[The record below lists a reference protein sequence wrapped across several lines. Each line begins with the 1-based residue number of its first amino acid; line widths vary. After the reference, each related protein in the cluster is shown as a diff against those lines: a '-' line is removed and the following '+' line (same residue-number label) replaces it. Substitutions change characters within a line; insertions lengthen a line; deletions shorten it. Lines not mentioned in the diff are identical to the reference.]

1 VLRVGSLFSGIGGFD
16 LGFERTGHM
25 RTVWFCEQDPYRR
38 AVLARHWPGIPI
50 YEDVRS
56 LVADTGSGRQR
67 EGTDESGDD
76 EAGRSADRNGER
88 SGQGTQRSGLPRV
101 PAGASDEGGDRP
113 GLLPVSLPPIDLLCG
128 GFPCQDIS
136 LAGRGAGIEG
146 ERSSLWFEF
155 ARLIREL
162 EPRWVVVEN
171 VPALT
176 SRGLDRVLRDLAES
190 GYDAEWDCLPA
201 SAFGAPHRRDRI
213 WIVAYS
219 QESGREARSG
229 DGIRVG
235 AGEHSDTDE
244 GGCEVERVTDW
255 EPGHEGT
262 PRSQPDGLRARG
274 SAGNLAN
281 APRDAEAGTEPTP
294 WTLRERTRA
303 AGESAGETPD
313 PDATQHALA
322 VESESQRGTPE
333 PSGIDG
339 RQGQWVLEPNVGRV
353 ADGVPSRVDRLA
365 ALGDS
370 LVPQIAEWIGR
381 RILAYETEN
390 SQAGR

>member
-1 VLRVGSLFSGIGGFD
+1 V
-16 LGFERTGHM
+16 
-25 RTVWFCEQDPYRR
+25 
-38 AVLARHWPGIPI
+38 
-50 YEDVRS
+50 
-56 LVADTGSGRQR
+56 
-67 EGTDESGDD
+67 
-76 EAGRSADRNGER
+76 
-88 SGQGTQRSGLPRV
+88 
-101 PAGASDEGGDRP
+101 
-113 GLLPVSLPPIDLLCG
+113 PPIDLLCG

-162 EPRWVVVEN
+162 EPRWIVVEN